1 MANRGEWQDD
11 LAARLKKHWKDAKN
25 DRDEFRKLV
34 QNDKVL
40 MKQKSWTACRK
51 KAEVMDFFKNAKPS
65 PKKYPFS
72 QLDEAKKQE
81 LLRLLADGNA
91 GWAEIFQKFPEFSEL
106 QFRNFAKSQSVSVN
120 KKREVTSEEFKKN
133 IGNYTDRVLKFLREF
148 GPANADKISDEID
161 ISAQMVFRV
170 VEELARRGYQ
180 VVKDPDDRFR
190 LSTSEAKT
198 VASEHH
204 WRPTTR
210 ILIWSGA
217 ELGSIGQQAHLLKTV
232 YHTIIPE
239 EKPDFVIALGNII
252 IGNLSAAKRN
262 ETFLELEQEKEY
274 EEDNTN
280 KKKKKKKKKISEL
293 LYQAQVDYVLNV
305 IGDEVMTCPSSHK
318 CSTYFISGLKELS
331 FIKQG
336 LVDPLENIC
345 DQRRELKGA
354 KRQDWFY
361 FGRNMHMFRIINTGK
376 PVGVLALTSKKN
388 PFRGAYTRG
397 YRPRKTS
404 TSIAGWLINT
414 LRNKGV
420 GDYPRVILWTD
431 GVGVY
436 AALGDSEAATF
447 ISLPKLAVTDPT
459 ELELDTPPNLGC
471 VIVDLTFDEHGE
483 LKSNG
488 VEYKLR
494 NLAPYINERGY

>member
-1 MANRGEWQDD
+1 MAKYGEWPDN
-11 LAARLKKHWKDAKN
+11 LETRLKKHWKDAKN
-25 DRDEFRKLV
+25 NRDEFKKLV
-34 QNDKVL
+34 LEDKVL
-40 MKQKSWTACRK
+40 MKQKSWNACRL
-51 KAEVMDFFKNAKPS
+51 KAGFLSFFKNAKPS
-65 PKKYPFS
+65 QKKYPFS
-72 QLDEAKKQE
+72 QLEETKKQE
-81 LLRLLADGNA
+81 LLKLLADGNV
-91 GWAEIFQKFPEFSEL
+91 GWTEVFQKFPGFSEL
-106 QFRNFAKSQSVSVN
+106 QFKNFAKNQSTGVN
-120 KKREVTSEEFKKN
+120 KKKKEISPEEFKKN
-133 IGNYTDRVLKFLREF
+133 VGKYTDRALKFLREF
-148 GPANADKISDEID
+148 GPANADKISDEIE

-180 VVKDPDDRFR
+180 VVKDPDGRFR

-198 VASEHH
+198 VATEHH

-217 ELGSIGQQAHLLKTV
+217 ELGGIGQQADLLKTV
-232 YHTIIPE
+232 YHTIVPE
-239 EKPDFVIALGNII
+239 EKPDFVIALGNVIV
-252 IGNLSAAKRN
+252 GNLSAVKRN
-262 ETFLELEQEKEY
+262 ETFLELEQEY
-274 EEDNTN
+274 EEDY
-280 KKKKKKKKKISEL
+280 KKKKKISEL
-293 LYQAQVDYVLNV
+293 LYQAQIDYILNV
-305 IGDEVMTCPSSHK
+305 IGDEAMTCLPSHR
-318 CSTYFISGLKELS
+318 CNTYFISGLKEQS

-336 LVDPLENIC
+336 FEDPLENIC

-354 KRQDWFY
+354 KHQDWFY

-414 LRNKGV
+414 LRTKGV
-420 GDYPRVILWTD
+420 NDYPRVIIWTD

-436 AALGDSEAATF
+436 TALGDSEASTF

-471 VIVDLTFDEHGE
+471 VIVDLTFNEHGE
-483 LKSNG
+483 LKQNG
-488 VEYKLR
+488 IEWKFR